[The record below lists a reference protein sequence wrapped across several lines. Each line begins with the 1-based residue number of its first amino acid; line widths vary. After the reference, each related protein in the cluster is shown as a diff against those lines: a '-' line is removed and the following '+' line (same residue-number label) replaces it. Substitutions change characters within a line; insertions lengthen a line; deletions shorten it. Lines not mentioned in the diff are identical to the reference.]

1 MVINMNKTIK
11 NRNIDTVFVLIVFS
25 IFAFSV
31 LMVLMLGAGIYRNI
45 NEISRAEQHEH
56 TAFSFI
62 WTKVK
67 NFDDINAISVGDF
80 DGSPAIFIDETIG
93 ETDYRTAIYIYDG
106 WLLELFSETI
116 LEFSPQ
122 NGRRIVQIDNMTF
135 NETDHGLIEVI
146 MGSRRLLLSP
156 RATG

>member
-1 MVINMNKTIK
+1 MNKGIK

-56 TAFSFI
+56 TAFSYV
-62 WTKVK
+62 WTKIK
-67 NFDDINAISVGDF
+67 NFDDTNAISIGDF
-80 DGSPAIFIDETIG
+80 DGNPAIFIDETIG
-93 ETDYRTAIYIYDG
+93 GTDYRTAIYIYDG
-106 WLLELFSETI
+106 WLLELFSETA

-122 NGRRIVQIDNMTF
+122 SGRRIVQTDNMTF
-135 NETDHGLIEVI
+135 NKTDNGLIEVI
-146 MGSRRLLLSP
+146 MGAKRLLVSP
-156 RATG
+156 RAAG